1 MFDCDGLLLET
12 ESRWTL
18 AEIAVC
24 ELWDVPF
31 SMELKR
37 LLLGTA
43 LDRAGE
49 LLAEWVG
56 EPPGRSGAL
65 LADQL
70 ITAYRDAVDE
80 HGVDPMPG
88 ATQLVIALADL
99 VPIAVASNTREI
111 DTRRALTRS
120 GLPDVFTA
128 IVCAGDGIAP
138 KPAPDVYL
146 AACAALGAEPTAAI
160 ALEDSPTGV
169 TAARAA
175 GMHVIGVPSTAG
187 VPLDA
192 HRVAASL
199 TDVTVDILFDGVA

>member
-1 MFDCDGLLLET
+1 
-12 ESRWTL
+12 
-18 AEIAVC
+18 
-24 ELWDVPF
+24 
-31 SMELKR
+31 MELKR
-37 LLLGTA
+37 RLLGTA

-56 EPPGRSGAL
+56 QPSGRSAPL

-88 ATQLVIALADL
+88 ATELVVALADR
-99 VPIAVASNTREI
+99 VPVGVASNTREA
-111 DTRRALTRS
+111 DTRRVLTRS

-138 KPAPDVYL
+138 KPAPDLYL
-146 AACAALGAEPTAAI
+146 AACTALGAHPSAAI

-169 TAARAA
+169 AAAREA
-175 GMHVIGVPSTAG
+175 GMHVIGVPSTPG
-187 VPLDA
+187 VPLAA
-192 HRVAASL
+192 HRIVASL
-199 TDVTVDILFDGVA
+199 TDVTIDILFDSVA